1 VLAVGLGGVWPASAG
16 GPLIVGGTLGPA
28 GVPFTWD
35 TSLGEF
41 PYRTDG
47 GKLGVMDNAAANA
60 RVAAMFQVW
69 EDVPTASI
77 GFNNAGPI
85 LSTGTFSDGNVNKVG
100 EFNAVSDSC
109 EAATQSP
116 IVYDGNGKLFDSLFG
131 ENSGVIGLAGP
142 CALNDE
148 GRILSAL
155 VALNGDFR
163 DGDAVGE
170 YEVTDN
176 EFDAVFIHEFGH
188 LFGLGHSQANLNC
201 LTGSPAGCSS
211 FSDDA
216 FGLPTMFPFLLSALE
231 ETPGVNPAR
240 TLSQDDIAWVSKLYP
255 DAGFSSSFGVISGTI
270 LFGDGLTPAQ
280 GVNVIARQVDDL
292 GTPENEGRR
301 VVVSAVSGYL
311 FTGTPGQSVTGTNPP
326 SPFGS
331 RNPLLIGIFEIPV
344 PPGSYRVEVESV
356 LCLNPVR
363 IDLVPKQL
371 AAVRA
376 FLALSEAES
385 LAAANKRVANILKQA
400 AAKGESFANA
410 EHRELKEP
418 AERELLSALRSVSQK
433 AKPLFDQGDYT
444 GYLKAFALLKSP
456 VDRFFE
462 SVMVMVDDENVRRSR
477 LALLT
482 DLRTEMNRFA
492 DISKLAA

>member
-1 VLAVGLGGVWPASAG
+1 VGQYLVRRRIVCPSRLTRSKRRLLPLVLAVGLGGVWPASAG

-356 LCLNPVR
+356 LCNSASCFGSGSRVGPLDPP
-363 IDLVPKQL
+363 IP
-371 AAVRA
+371 
-376 FLALSEAES
+376 SPGPAEFWN
-385 LAAANKRVANILKQA
+385 L
-400 AAKGESFANA
+400 GESATDVVTSWS
-410 EHRELKEP
+410 P
-418 AERELLSALRSVSQK
+418 VSVSAGGTQSGINII
-433 AKPLFDQGDYT
+433 LNVI
-444 GYLKAFALLKSP
+444 LERL
-456 VDRFFE
+456 DRLE
-462 SVMVMVDDENVRRSR
+462 SAELRESHAWPAWLRRR
-477 LALLT
+477 RA
-482 DLRTEMNRFA
+482 RT
-492 DISKLAA
+492 

>member
-1 VLAVGLGGVWPASAG
+1 MNSILAFILVL
-16 GPLIVGGTLGPA
+16 GPLI
-28 GVPFTWD
+28 
-35 TSLGEF
+35 
-41 PYRTDG
+41 
-47 GKLGVMDNAAANA
+47 
-60 RVAAMFQVW
+60 
-69 EDVPTASI
+69 
-77 GFNNAGPI
+77 
-85 LSTGTFSDGNVNKVG
+85 
-100 EFNAVSDSC
+100 
-109 EAATQSP
+109 
-116 IVYDGNGKLFDSLFG
+116 
-131 ENSGVIGLAGP
+131 
-142 CALNDE
+142 
-148 GRILSAL
+148 
-155 VALNGDFR
+155 
-163 DGDAVGE
+163 
-170 YEVTDN
+170 
-176 EFDAVFIHEFGH
+176 FIHEFGH

-356 LCLNPVR
+356 LCNSASCFGSGSRVGPLDPP
-363 IDLVPKQL
+363 IP
-371 AAVRA
+371 
-376 FLALSEAES
+376 SPGPAEFWN
-385 LAAANKRVANILKQA
+385 L
-400 AAKGESFANA
+400 GESATDVVTSWS
-410 EHRELKEP
+410 P
-418 AERELLSALRSVSQK
+418 VSVSAGGTQSGINII
-433 AKPLFDQGDYT
+433 LNVI
-444 GYLKAFALLKSP
+444 LERL
-456 VDRFFE
+456 DRLE
-462 SVMVMVDDENVRRSR
+462 SAELRESHAWPAWLRRR
-477 LALLT
+477 RA
-482 DLRTEMNRFA
+482 RT
-492 DISKLAA
+492 